1 MCSSDL
7 WRWLFEFDYVG
18 FTKICVS
25 ELVNVFC
32 EKEIVMRLIKKH
44 LLDLAILGMIA
55 INLSGCT
62 YANNKNW
69 DDLTAEE
76 KEELQQEFESIKVE
90 LEEDLPSDSVEGK
103 FTSYILNKVEEG
115 IFREEI
121 CISGN
126 RNCL

>member
-1 MCSSDL
+1 M
-7 WRWLFEFDYVG
+7 G

-69 DDLTAEE
+69 DDLTA
-76 KEELQQEFESIKVE
+76 
-90 LEEDLPSDSVEGK
+90 
-103 FTSYILNKVEEG
+103 
-115 IFREEI
+115 
-121 CISGN
+121 
-126 RNCL
+126 

>member
-1 MCSSDL
+1 
-7 WRWLFEFDYVG
+7 
-18 FTKICVS
+18 
-25 ELVNVFC
+25 
-32 EKEIVMRLIKKH
+32 MRLIKKH
-44 LLDLAILGMIA
+44 LLDLAILGMI
-55 INLSGCT
+55 
-62 YANNKNW
+62 ANNKNW

-90 LEEDLPSDSVEGK
+90 LEEDLPSDGVEGK
-103 FTSYILNKVEEG
+103 FTSYILDKVEEG

>member
-1 MCSSDL
+1 
-7 WRWLFEFDYVG
+7 
-18 FTKICVS
+18 
-25 ELVNVFC
+25 
-32 EKEIVMRLIKKH
+32 MRLIKKQF
-44 LLDLAILGMIA
+44 LALAILGMIA

-76 KEELQQEFESIKVE
+76 KEELQQEFENIKVE
-90 LEEDLPSDSVEGK
+90 LEEDLPSDGVEGK
-103 FTSYILNKVEEG
+103 FTSYILDKVEEG

>member
-1 MCSSDL
+1 MSACTGVVD
-7 WRWLFEFDYVG
+7 FDYVG

-103 FTSYILNKVEEG
+103 FTSYILDKVEEG

>member
-1 MCSSDL
+1 
-7 WRWLFEFDYVG
+7 VG

-90 LEEDLPSDSVEGK
+90 LEEDLPSDGVEGK
-103 FTSYILNKVEEG
+103 FTSYILDKVEEG